1 MHAECRGTALKGV
14 QGTEEV
20 CCDMTDSFLSEM
32 GIVVW
37 HRRHPGGM
45 LPENRSLDADGLELP
60 NGFPDQGESTYGL
73 EHVDLRTLDLPALA
87 RVVASC
93 ERCELHRSR
102 TRTVFGNGAP
112 DADLLII
119 GEAPGQ
125 NEDQQGEPFVGRA
138 GQLLTRMLAALG
150 LSRSAVYISNAVKC
164 RPPSNRD
171 PRREETEACSPF
183 LDRQITLLRPRVI
196 LAVGRVAPLRDDLFV
211 LPVKTN
217 LVDLLTLE
225 EVGIPWI
232 ENSHFLQ
239 HLANDD
245 FDVFV
250 VDFYRLQTVYVL
262 DFVHQVLLD
271 HVHTLNLEDVVRIDG
286 AFGEALTSDYM
297 VAFVDS

>member
-196 LAVGRVAPLRDDLFV
+196 LAVGRVAAQTLLSSDASLGRLRGQTHRLPDTKIPLVVTYHPAYLLRA
-211 LPVKTN
+211 PSQKKHAW
-217 LVDLLTLE
+217 VDLLTVRE
-225 EVGIPWI
+225 
-232 ENSHFLQ
+232 
-239 HLANDD
+239 
-245 FDVFV
+245 
-250 VDFYRLQTVYVL
+250 
-262 DFVHQVLLD
+262 LLCIGS
-271 HVHTLNLEDVVRIDG
+271 ER
-286 AFGEALTSDYM
+286 A
-297 VAFVDS
+297 